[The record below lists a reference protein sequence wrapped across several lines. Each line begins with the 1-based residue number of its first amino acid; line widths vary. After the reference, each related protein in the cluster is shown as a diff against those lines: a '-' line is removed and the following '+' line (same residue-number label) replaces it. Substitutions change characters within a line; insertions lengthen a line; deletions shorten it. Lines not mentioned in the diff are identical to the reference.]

1 MNKPTHYSR
10 LTLIAAVIATA
21 SLTSACSSTNVKP
34 EQDRHPIAMTT
45 SQSAPVILDATPA
58 EPAEADLVEA
68 VPAAINDSENAT
80 PADILALDIT
90 TNADNENTVAA
101 TEDASRPARLTFHFG
116 FNQTTLDEENRLV
129 VEQHGR
135 FLAEHPEIRLV
146 INGHADGQGD
156 SRYNQML
163 SQKRAEHVADLLL
176 SQGVMKEQIEIFSWG
191 STAPLADVQHQ
202 RDQRRV
208 ELNYQEEYWAQSAT
222 E

>member
-1 MNKPTHYSR
+1 MNKPTPSAR
-10 LTLIAAVIATA
+10 LTLIAAIIATA

-34 EQDRHPIAMTT
+34 QQDRHPIAMTAT
-45 SQSAPVILDATPA
+45 QSAPVILDATPA
-58 EPAEADLVEA
+58 EHAEADVVETVTA
-68 VPAAINDSENAT
+68 DSNDTENAT

-90 TNADNENTVAA
+90 TDADADNISAA
-101 TEDASRPARLTFHFG
+101 EDTSRPARLTFHFG
-116 FNQTTLDEENRLV
+116 FNQTRLDDENRLI

-176 SQGVMKEQIEIFSWG
+176 SQGAMKEQIEIFSWG
-191 STAPLADVQHQ
+191 STAPLADAQHN

>member
-1 MNKPTHYSR
+1 MNKPAQSSR
-10 LTLIAAVIATA
+10 LTLIAAIIATA

-34 EQDRHPIAMTT
+34 EQDRHPVAMTAP
-45 SQSAPVILDATPA
+45 QSAPVILDATPA
-58 EPAEADLVEA
+58 APAEADVVETVTA
-68 VPAAINDSENAT
+68 DSENAT

-90 TNADNENTVAA
+90 TNADADNTAA
-101 TEDASRPARLTFHFG
+101 TAEDTSRPARLTFHFG
-116 FNQTTLDEENRLV
+116 FNQTTLDEENRLI

-163 SQKRAEHVADLLL
+163 SQKRADHVADLLL

-191 STAPLADVQHQ
+191 STAPLADAQHN

>member
-1 MNKPTHYSR
+1 MNKPTQSSR
-10 LTLIAAVIATA
+10 LTLIAAIIATA

-34 EQDRHPIAMTT
+34 QQDRHPIAMTT

-58 EPAEADLVEA
+58 EHAEADMVEA
-68 VPAAINDSENAT
+68 VTTDGSAIEDVA

-90 TNADNENTVAA
+90 TDADADNISAA
-101 TEDASRPARLTFHFG
+101 EDNSRPARLTFHFG

-163 SQKRAEHVADLLL
+163 SQKRADHVADLLL

-191 STAPLADVQHQ
+191 STAPLADAQHN

-208 ELNYQEEYWAQSAT
+208 ELNYQEEYWAQSTT

>member
-1 MNKPTHYSR
+1 MNKPTQSSR
-10 LTLIAAVIATA
+10 LTLIAAIIATA

-34 EQDRHPIAMTT
+34 QQDRHPIAMTAP
-45 SQSAPVILDATPA
+45 QSAPVILDAA
-58 EPAEADLVEA
+58 PAEADLVEA
-68 VPAAINDSENAT
+68 VTAEINDSENAT

-90 TNADNENTVAA
+90 TNADTDNTVAA
-101 TEDASRPARLTFHFG
+101 TEDNGRPARLTFHFG
-116 FNQTTLDEENRLV
+116 FNQTTLDDENRLI

-146 INGHADGQGD
+146 INGHADAQGD

-163 SQKRAEHVADLLL
+163 SQKRADHVADLLL

-191 STAPLADVQHQ
+191 STAPLADAQHN

-208 ELNYQEEYWAQSAT
+208 ELNYQEEYWAQSTT